1 MTTRRIARALALA
14 GVLAGL
20 GGPAALGQATD
31 PSLSGVPASG
41 QRLAQRHCGGCHAVT
56 GAVSPLADA
65 PPFSQLFTRY
75 RPGRLDAILAE
86 GMLAPPQ
93 RPEEG
98 SPRTHPRMPT
108 AQLDDDEVADLKAYL
123 RSLDPRAKPS
133 RVPRRRPVGRRR
145 DD

>member
-1 MTTRRIARALALA
+1 VKANRIARALALA

-20 GGPAALGQATD
+20 GGTAFGQTSD

-56 GAVSPLADA
+56 GSASPLADA
-65 PPFSQLFTRY
+65 PPFNQLFTRY
-75 RPGRLDAILAE
+75 SPGRLDAILAE

-98 SPRTHPRMPT
+98 SPRTHPRMPM

-123 RSLDPRAKPS
+123 RSLDPRPKPGMGS
-133 RVPRRRPVGRRR
+133 CRRTAGCRR

>member
-20 GGPAALGQATD
+20 GGSALGQTSD
-31 PSLSGVPASG
+31 PSQLGVPASG

-75 RPGRLDAILAE
+75 GPGRLDAILAE

-98 SPRTHPRMPT
+98 SPRTHPRMPM

-123 RSLDPRAKPS
+123 RSLDPRSKP
-133 RVPRRRPVGRRR
+133 RVGPCRRAVGCPR